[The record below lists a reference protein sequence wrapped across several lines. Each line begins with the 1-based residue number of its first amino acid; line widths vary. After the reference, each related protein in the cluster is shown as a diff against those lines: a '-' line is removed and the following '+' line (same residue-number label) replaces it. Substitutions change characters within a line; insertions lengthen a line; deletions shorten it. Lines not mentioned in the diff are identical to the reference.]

1 MRMRIPIVLMLIA
14 GLLLSV
20 GCEKYTSDEPAS
32 SGVYLGGKRVVSIGS
47 TFMGG
52 GIASP
57 LLGSSHL
64 CQMYEQYFEQGQ
76 SWNQVASVVT
86 ITGFRYTDVTYSE
99 PGQYLDFIS
108 ISGAVLDLDTSLV
121 ILLNQGEYKGGC
133 ELVSSVR
140 ITNYDVGTIKNQKT
154 GERNDDG
161 KIDIEISLTDGR
173 TLRIHYRG
181 KILNDGY
188 DY

>member
-47 TFMGG
+47 TFIGG

-108 ISGAVLDLDTSLV
+108 ISGAVLDLDTPLV

-140 ITNYDVGTIKNQKT
+140 ITN
-154 GERNDDG
+154 
-161 KIDIEISLTDGR
+161 IEISLTDGR